1 MRLKAGDKFPEF
13 VFSTGYKD
21 DLNSL
26 EVIKDAKKTVFWVL
40 RYIGCTVC
48 RYDVKQIADNYQKFT
63 DKDAQVYV
71 VMQSDRRHIQED
83 LERSNTILPFEII
96 SDPDM
101 RIYKLFEIGST
112 ASKEELSAGVTDE
125 LKEKVGK
132 AREAGFVHGDY
143 EGDEMQLPAMFI
155 AGQDGTVEYV
165 NYARNI
171 MDMPKLNEVLEL
183 L

>member
-1 MRLKAGDKFPEF
+1 M
-13 VFSTGYKD
+13 
-21 DLNSL
+21 
-26 EVIKDAKKTVFWVL
+26 
-40 RYIGCTVC
+40 
-48 RYDVKQIADNYQKFT
+48 
-63 DKDAQVYV
+63 
-71 VMQSDRRHIQED
+71 
-83 LERSNTILPFEII
+83 
-96 SDPDM
+96 
-101 RIYKLFEIGST
+101 
-112 ASKEELSAGVTDE
+112 
-125 LKEKVGK
+125 KEKVGK